1 MFSSRVIELFS
12 CNSDWVRCMY
22 SEVIGGACVQVCR
35 GASPGVRNVTPASAR
50 AQLERHPAL
59 VRYVERMLADVFGA
73 PLPAAPAVQAADWGP
88 RAEPGAARDP
98 PDAKPWWCARR
109 AAGVSVMGLGLGL
122 PGCRLPQ
129 LRGGVPAQRSPP
141 ALRRLSPG
149 ARGRSLLPPLDQPGD
164 MRAACRTRVKHRA
177 HPRGG
182 ITGCER

>member
-1 MFSSRVIELFS
+1 MIELFS

-88 RAEPGAARDP
+88 RAEPGAARNP

-109 AAGVSVMGLGLGL
+109 AAAVSVMGLGL
-122 PGCRLPQ
+122 PGCRMPQ
-129 LRGGVPAQRSPP
+129 LRGGMPAQRSPP

-149 ARGRSLLPPLDQPGD
+149 ARGRPLLPPNQLGD
-164 MRAACRTRVKHRA
+164 MHRVACWTRVKHRA
-177 HPRGG
+177 HLRGG
-182 ITGCER
+182 FTGCER